1 MRLELRTPRPGY
13 VTDFRLLPALRDF
26 AVASDA
32 SLPRMEFE
40 SASIRAIRVN
50 PSAFFALNFQ
60 LSTFNSPRH
69 PPKAAYFRIPRR
81 HANRASI

>member
-40 SASIRAIRVN
+40 SASIRAIRVA
-50 PSAFFALNFQ
+50 SLRLCVFALKNN
-60 LSTFNSPRH
+60 LISTQ
-69 PPKAAYFRIPRR
+69 RR
-81 HANRASI
+81 